1 MRMRNLAWL
10 LLAASTPLA
19 QPPSPSPPRNPAAP
33 AGQAANASARMQP
46 ASTMSELMVKIIY
59 PASDAIFYI
68 TTREPKTDAEWVEL
82 QGKALAVAESANL
95 LMMPGRARDQDR
107 WMDDAKLMLDAGR
120 AAFRAAK
127 AKDVAALDALND
139 QLYTSCTSC
148 HQHYRPNYGRRP
160 TATASPDPAPRTE
173 PATSAPRTEPASA
186 APRTEPSASAP
197 RTEPAKPSL
206 EGRWKLRAAED
217 VRADGTVARLPWGEH
232 PVGSIVV
239 DRGACYLQIMSTDT
253 PSFAAGTTTPAE
265 QMAAMLRSSY
275 IAYSGPCRIDEA
287 ESSVTLK
294 VEAAWQPNYVGTE
307 QKRFFRFENGV
318 LFFGPATGSIRAGT
332 EQLTRRLTLD
342 RVP

>member
-1 MRMRNLAWL
+1 MRIIIGVL
-10 LLAASTPLA
+10 LLAATVGA
-19 QPPSPSPPRNPAAP
+19 QPPSPP
-33 AGQAANASARMQP
+33 ASASQPPPASPSRGVGMQP

-68 TTREPKTDAEWVEL
+68 TTREPKSEAEWVEL

-107 WMDDAKLMLDAGR
+107 WMQDAQLMLDAGR

-160 TATASPDPAPRTE
+160 AATAPAVPAPPAS
-173 PATSAPRTEPASA
+173 PATPALPAPPAL
-186 APRTEPSASAP
+186 
-197 RTEPAKPSL
+197 PAL
-206 EGRWKLRAAED
+206 EGRWRLRAAED
-217 VRADGTVARLPWGEH
+217 LRADGTVARHPWGEH

-239 DRGACYLQIMSTDT
+239 ERGACYLQIMSTDT
-253 PSFAAGTTTPAE
+253 PAFAPG
-265 QMAAMLRSSY
+265 AAMPTDQMKATLLSSY
-275 IAYSGPCRIDEA
+275 IAYSGPCTINEG
-287 ESSVTLK
+287 EGSVTLR
-294 VEAAWQPNYVGTE
+294 VDAAWRPDYVGTE

-318 LFFGPATGSIRAGT
+318 LLFGPAPGSIRAGN
-332 EQLTRRLTLD
+332 EALTRRLTLD